1 MLLPHSAGTQK
12 YEDLVGA
19 LRQLQPKTVGD
30 AECVLAAGGLAV
42 LNTPSV
48 LTMAAAALNFKELV
62 SGLWDLAQKTGKGQ
76 RTAVNLL
83 VRMRGQGWLLLP
95 RGIVQII
102 GPIVR
107 GLHGNDLQWEK
118 LPEYYLGVKFVGLF
132 EKLAPPEGTSADDEL
147 TYAKKRRHVLLCTS
161 IQGPDD
167 LSLPLL
173 RALLGRTGN
182 SQAGA
187 DIAVSRPLRKRWS
200 EIAIANGPGALQLRA
215 KNDHRRA
222 LEERAPQERIEELKA
237 WIDALVTECERFTGG
252 MMEPLYKPFGVWL
265 NWLCTFERIPGPLEI
280 TRDMVVGDGLTQTNT
295 FAQFL
300 EDRGYTRAKN
310 RNLPMAKMHK
320 LFERLRIEEEAKGR
334 KFLNPISPQFDMFRA
349 SPGETSG
356 RTNKE
361 RVPGQGHGRTQGHAG
376 CGQG

>member
-1 MLLPHSAGTQK
+1 
-12 YEDLVGA
+12 
-19 LRQLQPKTVGD
+19 
-30 AECVLAAGGLAV
+30 
-42 LNTPSV
+42 
-48 LTMAAAALNFKELV
+48 MAAAALNFKELV

-265 NWLCTFERIPGPLEI
+265 NWLCTFERFWPPGDHAGHGCGRWTHTNQHLCSVPGGSWLHAREEQEPS
-280 TRDMVVGDGLTQTNT
+280 DGQN
-295 FAQFL
+295 AQ
-300 EDRGYTRAKN
+300 A
-310 RNLPMAKMHK
+310 
-320 LFERLRIEEEAKGR
+320 FERLRIEEEAKAGNFSTR
-334 KFLNPISPQFDMFRA
+334 SVHSSTCSARRLAKPLA
-349 SPGETSG
+349 G
-356 RTNKE
+356 RTKSQYRTRLWTNSRPCWLWT
-361 RVPGQGHGRTQGHAG
+361 RVMATSNGVKR
-376 CGQG
+376 